1 MVHTN
6 SLWLHQLEMVCDGSH
21 NHAPWGVT
29 KDGVHYKVN
38 IAEEAEY
45 LPVLC
50 ERIAAAAHH
59 AALNVGI
66 QAICRQTKPKTK
78 PVPNK
83 MAAAGWQPRG
93 NRFPE
98 VISEYKSMLTIAWPF
113 VRPSKLP
120 KLLTQQ
126 EASQLGLPVSTKVLT
141 CEKRHDR
148 DGGDRKFWPSWESFV
163 LSRSLWEEA
172 FKLQHP
178 FDSSLAVED
187 EVKASIF
194 ELLAEGPEKVMDKRQ
209 TLQEEEE
216 KLHVEQPGHRQRLV
230 AGKNVLLLA
239 EMCRDAKVSLICNC
253 LAPP

>member
-1 MVHTN
+1 MVV
-6 SLWLHQLEMVCDGSH
+6 MVG
-21 NHAPWGVT
+21 T
-29 KDGVHYKVN
+29 
-38 IAEEAEY
+38 
-45 LPVLC
+45 
-50 ERIAAAAHH
+50 
-59 AALNVGI
+59 
-66 QAICRQTKPKTK
+66 
-78 PVPNK
+78 
-83 MAAAGWQPRG
+83 
-93 NRFPE
+93 
-98 VISEYKSMLTIAWPF
+98 
-113 VRPSKLP
+113 
-120 KLLTQQ
+120 
-126 EASQLGLPVSTKVLT
+126 VSSA
-141 CEKRHDR
+141 
-148 DGGDRKFWPSWESFV
+148 PSWESFV